1 MKWILRIIVQCAWLL
16 GKGDSTKKLVIEEFK
31 SRKRKRKWRKF
42 KIQTFVKEQKII
54 FQHFSLIKSF
64 SWIKYR
70 ENFEIFA
77 VLNLSTLSASL
88 HKNVNALKKL
98 WKPKQLKKKFQSP
111 PQLCSNWFKLSL
123 IFLIFSSTFSTSL
136 LNCIHDHALD
146 TRSTFPFLSLS
157 LSLLTLVK
165 KFN

>member
-1 MKWILRIIVQCAWLL
+1 MLASVENEKQLWRDMKWILRIIVQYAWLL

-77 VLNLSTLSASL
+77 VLKLSTLSASL

-98 WKPKQLKKKFQSP
+98 WKPKQLKKSSKVLHNFA
-111 PQLCSNWFKLSL
+111 L
-123 IFLIFSSTFSTSL
+123 IDLNFL
-136 LNCIHDHALD
+136 
-146 TRSTFPFLSLS
+146 
-157 LSLLTLVK
+157 
-165 KFN
+165 